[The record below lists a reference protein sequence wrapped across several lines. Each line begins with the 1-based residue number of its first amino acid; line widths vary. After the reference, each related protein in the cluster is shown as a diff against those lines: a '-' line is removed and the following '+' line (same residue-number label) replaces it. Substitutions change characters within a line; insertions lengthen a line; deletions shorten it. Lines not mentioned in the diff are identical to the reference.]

1 MSRPWSR
8 EETIIVFNL
17 YCKIPFNKASKNN
30 PEVIKVANL
39 IDRTPSSVGMKVGNF
54 GSFDE
59 NLKAKNISGLK
70 NASKLDRQIW
80 DEFNGNW
87 SALSY
92 ESENLIARFG
102 SQESNARP
110 LGSEAI
116 IEAKR
121 RVNHDFFRAVV
132 SSAYNGVCCISGL
145 SNSEL
150 LIASHIKPWSESD
163 DDEKTDPRN
172 GLLLNALHDKAFD
185 RGLITVTT
193 DFKIIISSDIRD
205 VLGGRAVD
213 DFFKKY
219 DGRAINLPEKFLPKR
234 EFLEFHNDMI
244 FENWK
249 K

>member
-1 MSRPWSR
+1 M
-8 EETIIVFNL
+8 
-17 YCKIPFNKASKNN
+17 
-30 PEVIKVANL
+30 
-39 IDRTPSSVGMKVGNF
+39 
-54 GSFDE
+54 
-59 NLKAKNISGLK
+59 
-70 NASKLDRQIW
+70 

-87 SALSY
+87 SALYY
-92 ESENLIARFG
+92 ESENLIAHFS

-110 LGSEAI
+110 LGFEAI
-116 IEAKR
+116 TEAKR
-121 RVNHDFFRAVV
+121 RVNHDFFRTVV
-132 SSAYNGVCCISGL
+132 SNAYNGVCCISGL
-145 SNSEL
+145 ANSEL

-163 DDEKTDPRN
+163 EDEKTDPRN

-205 VLGGRAVD
+205 VLGGRAAK

-219 DGRAINLPEKFLPKR
+219 NGQTINLPEKFLPR
-234 EFLEFHNDMI
+234 IEFLEFHNDMI